1 MKPRSIALLGSTGS
15 IGASTLSIIRQF
27 PNQFHIASLSCRRSL
42 ELLIDQIRE
51 FHPRQV
57 VVEEPA
63 QVATLRE
70 LFPENSLEILWGEHG
85 LCEAVQ
91 HPEVELV
98 VTGIVGS
105 AGLAPCLAALA
116 SGKDLVF
123 GNKESLVLTGELFMQ
138 AAAESGSRVLPMD
151 SEHNAIYQ
159 ALVGHRREDVA
170 SLTLTASGGP
180 FRDWPLEEFNQI
192 RREDAL
198 QHPNWSMGNKIT
210 VDSATMMNKGLE
222 VIEARWLFGMPPEK
236 IEVVIHRESI
246 VHSLVEYID
255 GSFLAQLGQPDMR
268 IPLAYCLGYP
278 ERLPLELPRLRLSEL
293 GTLHF
298 ESPDL
303 VRYPCL
309 QLALQALE
317 QGGAAPAILNGAN
330 EAAVEAFLE
339 ERLHFCEI
347 ASYLQRLMSL
357 HQEHLQT
364 GECPVHL
371 QQIQSVEDALAADR
385 WGRLQLQH
393 LLSAAS

>member
-1 MKPRSIALLGSTGS
+1 
-15 IGASTLSIIRQF
+15 
-27 PNQFHIASLSCRRSL
+27 
-42 ELLIDQIRE
+42 
-51 FHPRQV
+51 
-57 VVEEPA
+57 
-63 QVATLRE
+63 
-70 LFPENSLEILWGEHG
+70 
-85 LCEAVQ
+85 
-91 HPEVELV
+91 
-98 VTGIVGS
+98 
-105 AGLAPCLAALA
+105 
-116 SGKDLVF
+116 
-123 GNKESLVLTGELFMQ
+123 MQ